1 MVTRCIITSNIWWT
15 SRRCVKSNKRYNKRE
30 IAKDINL
37 FPAGAIAKR
46 LSKTNKSISVDEEFV
61 YNLLYTSKENRYAFP
76 ILAILFP
83 HLDYKN
89 RDFHLDHCHP
99 ISQFNEKKLKAR
111 GIILNDDNREYFTDW
126 DYFNSIINLQM
137 LDGNE
142 NKSKGDK
149 DLKSWVN
156 DNSIVLKTPFT

>member
-1 MVTRCIITSNIWWT
+1 M
-15 SRRCVKSNKRYNKRE
+15 
-30 IAKDINL
+30 
-37 FPAGAIAKR
+37 FPASAIAKR
-46 LSKTNKSISVDEEFV
+46 LSKTNKSISVDEEFI
-61 YNLLYTSKENRYAFP
+61 YNLLYTSKDNRYAFP

-99 ISQFNEKKLKAR
+99 ISQFSEKKLKAR
-111 GIILNDDNREYFTDW
+111 RIILNDENREYFTDW
-126 DYFNSIINLQM
+126 NYFNSIINLQM

-156 DNSIVLKTPFT
+156 DNSIKLKHYHLPKELDIIDFPTFVEKRIEILKKVLFEELTF